1 MADTERQLSEAVS
14 RVKTLESELEI
25 LKQKQEIRE
34 AKLKSRTEA
43 LSNFMNKM
51 DEEKDKY
58 KLALEGK
65 HCCIF
70 FFTQKRSFLGDYLC
84 SLLYVWFS

>member
-1 MADTERQLSEAVS
+1 VADTERQLSEAVS

-25 LKQKQEIRE
+25 LKQKQELRE

-70 FFTQKRSFLGDYLC
+70 FFTQKR
-84 SLLYVWFS
+84 